1 MLLQTI
7 SNERWWRGG
16 GGGKGSFGSAV
27 QAAIGHL
34 VAFKKAVL

>member
-7 SNERWWRGG
+7 SNERWWGG
-16 GGGKGSFGSAV
+16 EGSFGSAV